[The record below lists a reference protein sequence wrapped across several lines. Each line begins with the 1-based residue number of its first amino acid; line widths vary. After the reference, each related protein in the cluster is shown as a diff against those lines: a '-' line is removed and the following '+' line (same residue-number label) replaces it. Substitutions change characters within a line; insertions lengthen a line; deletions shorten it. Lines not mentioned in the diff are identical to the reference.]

1 MLQFES
7 NKNGGRRPMKRFRIL
22 IIAPYLSF
30 QETAAPVI
38 QEFPTVDFEMHTG
51 DEFTAIS
58 IFNSYPPNAFDA
70 IITRG
75 AIAAILRQFT
85 SVPVVEVDVSL
96 LDILRA
102 INQPGFSDQRVAVVG
117 YSSIIN
123 SVKKVF
129 EVLQLK
135 NTEIYEVR
143 YAEVKERVAE
153 LADRG
158 FSLIIGDVPS
168 VNAAMANG
176 LRGLLI
182 LSSEDCIRQS
192 VIAAIYY
199 SELMEKGQEITQIF
213 QTVIDNLKFRIILMD
228 QIGNVIVDNRA
239 FEITDHQTFKKEL
252 LLFIPV
258 LLQQSTDRG
267 CKKIGT
273 QGIEIIGK
281 RVSYRNQDCFLFFI
295 SLMHKGY
302 ASQADITIEK
312 PLSVT
317 LSPEFINTLQKN
329 NPRVQAVAE
338 IVTASVSPPPVLIL
352 GEYGTGKSSLAY
364 YLHGLRKEPMA
375 PFIFVR
381 CNLLTR
387 KRWNAFLDK
396 TASPLNENGCTLYL
410 ENIHLL
416 PIELQQELSA
426 YIVDSAA
433 DQRHFIIA
441 SATNRIHH
449 LLSNDQFLYPLYQ
462 KISSLHVILAPLR
475 EFPDSITDFSQI
487 FLTAANQEYQKS
499 IRGFEEGVVALLEQ
513 QHWNTNLSQLKTF
526 IQQLVLTAQGAQ
538 ITLKEAQTLL
548 LNDNTI
554 PPEETEYLNYSGID
568 ITKPLEEIER
578 DIIQRVL
585 MEENMNQSAAAR
597 RLGISRNTI
606 WRKLHA

>member
-554 PPEETEYLNYSGID
+554 TPEETEYLNYSGID
-568 ITKPLEEIER
+568 NTKPLEEIER
-578 DIIQRVL
+578 DIIQHVL

>member
-1 MLQFES
+1 
-7 NKNGGRRPMKRFRIL
+7 MKRFRIL

-239 FEITDHQTFKKEL
+239 FEITDHETLKTEL

-578 DIIQRVL
+578 DIIQHVL

>member
-213 QTVIDNLKFRIILMD
+213 QTVIDNLEFRIILMD

-578 DIIQRVL
+578 DIIQHVL

>member
-1 MLQFES
+1 
-7 NKNGGRRPMKRFRIL
+7 MKRFRIL

-168 VNAAMANG
+168 VNATMANG

-578 DIIQRVL
+578 DIIQHVL

>member
-1 MLQFES
+1 
-7 NKNGGRRPMKRFRIL
+7 MKRFRIL

-102 INQPGFSDQRVAVVG
+102 INHPGFSDQRVAVVG

-578 DIIQRVL
+578 DIIQHVL

>member
-7 NKNGGRRPMKRFRIL
+7 NKNGGRRPLKRFRIL

-578 DIIQRVL
+578 DIIQHVL

>member
-1 MLQFES
+1 
-7 NKNGGRRPMKRFRIL
+7 MKRFRIL

-143 YAEVKERVAE
+143 YAEVK
-153 LADRG
+153 ADRG

-578 DIIQRVL
+578 DIIQHVL

>member
-1 MLQFES
+1 
-7 NKNGGRRPMKRFRIL
+7 MKRFRIL

-51 DEFTAIS
+51 DELTAIS

-578 DIIQRVL
+578 DIIQHVL

>member
-1 MLQFES
+1 
-7 NKNGGRRPMKRFRIL
+7 MKRFRIL

-273 QGIEIIGK
+273 QVIEIIGK

-578 DIIQRVL
+578 DIIQHVL

>member
-1 MLQFES
+1 
-7 NKNGGRRPMKRFRIL
+7 MKRFRIL

-578 DIIQRVL
+578 DIIQHVL

-597 RLGISRNTI
+597 RLGSSRNTI

>member
-1 MLQFES
+1 
-7 NKNGGRRPMKRFRIL
+7 
-22 IIAPYLSF
+22 
-30 QETAAPVI
+30 
-38 QEFPTVDFEMHTG
+38 
-51 DEFTAIS
+51 
-58 IFNSYPPNAFDA
+58 
-70 IITRG
+70 
-75 AIAAILRQFT
+75 
-85 SVPVVEVDVSL
+85 
-96 LDILRA
+96 
-102 INQPGFSDQRVAVVG
+102 
-117 YSSIIN
+117 
-123 SVKKVF
+123 
-129 EVLQLK
+129 
-135 NTEIYEVR
+135 
-143 YAEVKERVAE
+143 
-153 LADRG
+153 
-158 FSLIIGDVPS
+158 
-168 VNAAMANG
+168 
-176 LRGLLI
+176 
-182 LSSEDCIRQS
+182 
-192 VIAAIYY
+192 
-199 SELMEKGQEITQIF
+199 
-213 QTVIDNLKFRIILMD
+213 MD
-228 QIGNVIVDNRA
+228 QIGNVIVDTRA

-578 DIIQRVL
+578 DIIQHVL

>member
-1 MLQFES
+1 
-7 NKNGGRRPMKRFRIL
+7 MKRFRIL

-387 KRWNAFLDK
+387 KRWNSFLDK

-578 DIIQRVL
+578 DIIQHVL

>member
-1 MLQFES
+1 
-7 NKNGGRRPMKRFRIL
+7 MKRFRIL

-102 INQPGFSDQRVAVVG
+102 INQPGFSDQRVAAVG

-396 TASPLNENGCTLYL
+396 TESPLNENGCTLYL

-578 DIIQRVL
+578 DIIQHVL

>member
-1 MLQFES
+1 
-7 NKNGGRRPMKRFRIL
+7 MKRFRIL

-199 SELMEKGQEITQIF
+199 SELMEKRQEITQIF

-578 DIIQRVL
+578 DIIQHVL

>member
-1 MLQFES
+1 
-7 NKNGGRRPMKRFRIL
+7 MKRFRIL

-513 QHWNTNLSQLKTF
+513 QHWKTNLSQLKTF

-578 DIIQRVL
+578 DIIQHVL

>member
-1 MLQFES
+1 
-7 NKNGGRRPMKRFRIL
+7 MKRFRIL

-295 SLMHKGY
+295 SLIHKGY

-526 IQQLVLTAQGAQ
+526 IQQLVLTSQGAQ

-578 DIIQRVL
+578 DIIQHVL

>member
-1 MLQFES
+1 
-7 NKNGGRRPMKRFRIL
+7 MKRFRIL

-381 CNLLTR
+381 RNLLTR

-578 DIIQRVL
+578 DIIQHVL

>member
-1 MLQFES
+1 
-7 NKNGGRRPMKRFRIL
+7 MKRFRIL

-387 KRWNAFLDK
+387 KRWNEFLDK

-578 DIIQRVL
+578 DIIQHVL

>member
-317 LSPEFINTLQKN
+317 DRK
-329 NPRVQAVAE
+329 
-338 IVTASVSPPPVLIL
+338 SVV
-352 GEYGTGKSSLAY
+352 
-364 YLHGLRKEPMA
+364 
-375 PFIFVR
+375 
-381 CNLLTR
+381 
-387 KRWNAFLDK
+387 
-396 TASPLNENGCTLYL
+396 
-410 ENIHLL
+410 
-416 PIELQQELSA
+416 
-426 YIVDSAA
+426 
-433 DQRHFIIA
+433 
-441 SATNRIHH
+441 
-449 LLSNDQFLYPLYQ
+449 
-462 KISSLHVILAPLR
+462 
-475 EFPDSITDFSQI
+475 
-487 FLTAANQEYQKS
+487 
-499 IRGFEEGVVALLEQ
+499 
-513 QHWNTNLSQLKTF
+513 
-526 IQQLVLTAQGAQ
+526 
-538 ITLKEAQTLL
+538 
-548 LNDNTI
+548 
-554 PPEETEYLNYSGID
+554 
-568 ITKPLEEIER
+568 
-578 DIIQRVL
+578 
-585 MEENMNQSAAAR
+585 
-597 RLGISRNTI
+597 
-606 WRKLHA
+606 

>member
-1 MLQFES
+1 
-7 NKNGGRRPMKRFRIL
+7 MKRFRIL

-267 CKKIGT
+267 WNKIGT
-273 QGIEIIGK
+273 HGIEIIGK

-578 DIIQRVL
+578 DIIQHVL

>member
-1 MLQFES
+1 
-7 NKNGGRRPMKRFRIL
+7 
-22 IIAPYLSF
+22 
-30 QETAAPVI
+30 
-38 QEFPTVDFEMHTG
+38 
-51 DEFTAIS
+51 
-58 IFNSYPPNAFDA
+58 
-70 IITRG
+70 
-75 AIAAILRQFT
+75 
-85 SVPVVEVDVSL
+85 
-96 LDILRA
+96 
-102 INQPGFSDQRVAVVG
+102 
-117 YSSIIN
+117 
-123 SVKKVF
+123 
-129 EVLQLK
+129 
-135 NTEIYEVR
+135 
-143 YAEVKERVAE
+143 
-153 LADRG
+153 
-158 FSLIIGDVPS
+158 
-168 VNAAMANG
+168 
-176 LRGLLI
+176 
-182 LSSEDCIRQS
+182 
-192 VIAAIYY
+192 
-199 SELMEKGQEITQIF
+199 
-213 QTVIDNLKFRIILMD
+213 
-228 QIGNVIVDNRA
+228 
-239 FEITDHQTFKKEL
+239 
-252 LLFIPV
+252 
-258 LLQQSTDRG
+258 
-267 CKKIGT
+267 
-273 QGIEIIGK
+273 
-281 RVSYRNQDCFLFFI
+281 
-295 SLMHKGY
+295 
-302 ASQADITIEK
+302 
-312 PLSVT
+312 
-317 LSPEFINTLQKN
+317 
-329 NPRVQAVAE
+329 
-338 IVTASVSPPPVLIL
+338 
-352 GEYGTGKSSLAY
+352 
-364 YLHGLRKEPMA
+364 MA

-578 DIIQRVL
+578 DIIQHVL

>member
-1 MLQFES
+1 
-7 NKNGGRRPMKRFRIL
+7 MKRFRIL

-102 INQPGFSDQRVAVVG
+102 INQPGFRDLRVAVVG

-578 DIIQRVL
+578 DIIQHVL

>member
-1 MLQFES
+1 
-7 NKNGGRRPMKRFRIL
+7 
-22 IIAPYLSF
+22 
-30 QETAAPVI
+30 
-38 QEFPTVDFEMHTG
+38 
-51 DEFTAIS
+51 
-58 IFNSYPPNAFDA
+58 
-70 IITRG
+70 
-75 AIAAILRQFT
+75 
-85 SVPVVEVDVSL
+85 
-96 LDILRA
+96 
-102 INQPGFSDQRVAVVG
+102 
-117 YSSIIN
+117 
-123 SVKKVF
+123 
-129 EVLQLK
+129 
-135 NTEIYEVR
+135 
-143 YAEVKERVAE
+143 
-153 LADRG
+153 
-158 FSLIIGDVPS
+158 
-168 VNAAMANG
+168 
-176 LRGLLI
+176 
-182 LSSEDCIRQS
+182 
-192 VIAAIYY
+192 
-199 SELMEKGQEITQIF
+199 
-213 QTVIDNLKFRIILMD
+213 MD

-364 YLHGLRKEPMA
+364 YLQGLRKEPMA

-578 DIIQRVL
+578 DIIQHVL

>member
-1 MLQFES
+1 
-7 NKNGGRRPMKRFRIL
+7 MKRFRIL

-135 NTEIYEVR
+135 NTVIYEVR

-578 DIIQRVL
+578 DIIQHVL

>member
-295 SLMHKGY
+295 SLIHKGY

-578 DIIQRVL
+578 DIIQHVL

>member
-1 MLQFES
+1 
-7 NKNGGRRPMKRFRIL
+7 MKRFRIL

-578 DIIQRVL
+578 DIIQHVL

-606 WRKLHA
+606 SRKLHA

>member
-1 MLQFES
+1 
-7 NKNGGRRPMKRFRIL
+7 MKRFRIL

-123 SVKKVF
+123 SAKKVF

-578 DIIQRVL
+578 DIIQHVL

>member
-1 MLQFES
+1 
-7 NKNGGRRPMKRFRIL
+7 MKRFRIL

-538 ITLKEAQTLL
+538 ITLKEAQNLL

-578 DIIQRVL
+578 DIIQHVL

>member
-213 QTVIDNLKFRIILMD
+213 QTVIDNLKFRISLMD

-578 DIIQRVL
+578 DIIQHVL

>member
-1 MLQFES
+1 
-7 NKNGGRRPMKRFRIL
+7 MKRFRIL

-387 KRWNAFLDK
+387 KRWNAFWDK

-578 DIIQRVL
+578 DIIQHVL

>member
-1 MLQFES
+1 
-7 NKNGGRRPMKRFRIL
+7 MKRFRIL

-338 IVTASVSPPPVLIL
+338 IVTTSVSPPPVLIL

-578 DIIQRVL
+578 DIIQHVL

>member
-1 MLQFES
+1 
-7 NKNGGRRPMKRFRIL
+7 MKRFRIL

-158 FSLIIGDVPS
+158 FSLIIRDVPS

-578 DIIQRVL
+578 DIIQHVL

>member
-1 MLQFES
+1 
-7 NKNGGRRPMKRFRIL
+7 MKRFRIL

-295 SLMHKGY
+295 SLIHKGY

-338 IVTASVSPPPVLIL
+338 IVSASVSPPPVLIL

-578 DIIQRVL
+578 DIIQHVL

>member
-1 MLQFES
+1 
-7 NKNGGRRPMKRFRIL
+7 MKRFRIL

-329 NPRVQAVAE
+329 NPRVQVVAE

-578 DIIQRVL
+578 DIIQHVL

>member
-1 MLQFES
+1 
-7 NKNGGRRPMKRFRIL
+7 MKRFRIL

-548 LNDNTI
+548 LHDNTI

-578 DIIQRVL
+578 DIIQHVL

>member
-1 MLQFES
+1 
-7 NKNGGRRPMKRFRIL
+7 MKRFRIL

-258 LLQQSTDRG
+258 LWHQSTYRV

-578 DIIQRVL
+578 DIIQHVL

>member
-1 MLQFES
+1 
-7 NKNGGRRPMKRFRIL
+7 MKRFRIL

-158 FSLIIGDVPS
+158 CSVSIGDVPS

-295 SLMHKGY
+295 SLIHKGY

-578 DIIQRVL
+578 DIIQHVL

>member
-1 MLQFES
+1 
-7 NKNGGRRPMKRFRIL
+7 MKRFRIL

-228 QIGNVIVDNRA
+228 QIGNVIVDNHA

-578 DIIQRVL
+578 DIIQHVL